1 MAKRGLNIY
10 KRKDGRWEGRF
21 KCGYSDSG
29 KVKYHSV
36 YAKSYSAVK
45 ELLERERVNQNNC
58 YSGKCTVG
66 ELLGLWL
73 DDVRNKVKES
83 TYANYAMK
91 LQKHIL
97 PQFSGMR
104 YGELT
109 AHNLSDFI
117 RQKLQSGLS
126 EKYVSDIVVVMKS
139 AARFGSKNYNYPNRI
154 EFVALP
160 KALGK
165 VEKPL
170 LNRDE
175 QQRLREGLLRDQT
188 PSNVG
193 ILLASATGIR
203 IGELCALKWSDFDFE
218 KSIMTVKQ
226 TVQRV
231 CNVEKN
237 GTHLVISSPKSS
249 SSFRQIPLPDFILPI
264 ITAART
270 ADDCYVLSGTRK
282 LVEPRTL
289 QYRFKSFLKQLSL
302 PQVSFHKLR
311 HQFATRCVEL
321 GFDVKTLS
329 EILGHHSVEVTLNR
343 YVHSSIERKRDCMR
357 LFSNSIKRFCA
368 VKISVK

>member
-21 KCGYSDSG
+21 KCGYSDNG
-29 KVKYHSV
+29 KAKYRSV

-45 ELLERERVNQNNC
+45 ELMEQEKAKQNKGC
-58 YSGKCTVG
+58 ACKCTVG
-66 ELLGLWL
+66 ELFGLWI

-97 PQFSGMR
+97 PRFSGMR
-104 YGELT
+104 YEALT
-109 AHNLSDFI
+109 ANHLSDFI
-117 RQKLQSGLS
+117 REKLHSGLS

-139 AARFGSKNYNYPNRI
+139 AARFGSRNYNYPNRI
-154 EFVALP
+154 EFVTLP
-160 KALGK
+160 KTFDK
-165 VEKPL
+165 IEKAL
-170 LNRDE
+170 LNREE
-175 QQRLREGLLRDQT
+175 QQMLQEELVREQT

-203 IGELCALKWSDFDFE
+203 IGELCALRWSDIDFE
-218 KSIMTVKQ
+218 KSILTVKQ

-231 CNVEKN
+231 CNVGEK
-237 GTHLVISSPKSS
+237 GTHLVISSPKSN
-249 SSFRQIPLPDFILPI
+249 SSFRQIPIPDFIFPI
-264 ITAART
+264 LRAAKT
-270 ADDCYVLSGTRK
+270 TDECYVLSGSRK
-282 LVEPRTL
+282 LIEPRTL
-289 QYRFKSFLKQLSL
+289 QYRFKSLLKRLSL

-343 YVHSSIERKRDCMR
+343 YVHSSIERKRDCMK
-357 LFSNSIKRFCA
+357 LFSDSISA
-368 VKISVK
+368 A

>member
-21 KCGYSDSG
+21 KCGYSNDG
-29 KVKYHSV
+29 KAKYRSV

-45 ELLERERVNQNNC
+45 ELLEQEKVKHSKGC
-58 YSGKCTVG
+58 SCKCTVA

-73 DDVRNKVKES
+73 DDEQNKVKES

-97 PQFSGMR
+97 PWFAGMK
-104 YGELT
+104 YETLT
-109 AHNLSDFI
+109 AHHLNDFI
-117 RQKLQSGLS
+117 REKLNSGLS
-126 EKYVSDIVVVMKS
+126 NKYVSDIVVLIKS

-154 EFVALP
+154 EFVTMP
-160 KALGK
+160 KALDK
-165 VEKPL
+165 TEKPL
-170 LNRDE
+170 LNIEE
-175 QQRLREGLLRDQT
+175 QQRLQEGLVSDQT

-203 IGELCALKWSDFDFE
+203 IGELCALKWSDIDLE
-218 KSIMTVKQ
+218 KSIMTVRQ

-231 CNVEKN
+231 CNVGKK
-237 GTHLVISSPKSS
+237 GTHLVISSPKSR

-264 ITAART
+264 LKEARA
-270 ADDCYVLSGTRK
+270 ADDCYILSGTHK
-282 LVEPRTL
+282 LIEPRTL
-289 QYRFKSFLKQLSL
+289 QYRFKSLLKRLSL
-302 PQVSFHKLR
+302 PEVSFHKLR

-343 YVHSSIERKRDCMR
+343 YVHSSIERKRDCMK
-357 LFSNSIKRFCA
+357 LFSDSIGVA
-368 VKISVK
+368 

>member
-21 KCGYSDSG
+21 KCGYSDNG
-29 KVKYHSV
+29 KAKYRSV

-45 ELLERERVNQNNC
+45 ELLEQEKAKQNK
-58 YSGKCTVG
+58 SGPCKCTVG
-66 ELLGLWL
+66 ELLGMWL
-73 DDVRNKVKES
+73 EDVRNKVKES

-97 PQFSGMR
+97 PRFSGMK
-104 YGELT
+104 YEALT
-109 AHNLSDFI
+109 AHHLSDFI
-117 RQKLQSGLS
+117 REKLHSGLS

-139 AARFGSKNYNYPNRI
+139 AARFGSRNYNYPNRI
-154 EFVALP
+154 EFVTLP

-165 VEKPL
+165 AEKPL
-170 LNRDE
+170 LNCDE
-175 QQRLREGLLRDQT
+175 QQKLRAGLMRNQIS
-188 PSNVG
+188 SNVG

-203 IGELCALKWSDFDFE
+203 IGELCALRWSDINLE
-218 KSIMTVKQ
+218 KSIMSVKQ

-231 CNVEKN
+231 CNVGKS

-249 SSFRQIPLPDFILPI
+249 SSLRQIPLPDFIIPI
-264 ITAART
+264 LKTAK
-270 ADDCYVLSGTRK
+270 ADDESYVLSGSSK
-282 LVEPRTL
+282 LIEPRTL
-289 QYRFKSFLKQLSL
+289 QYRFKSLLKKLSL

-311 HQFATRCVEL
+311 HQFATQCVAL

-343 YVHSSIERKRDCMR
+343 YVHSSIERKRDCMK
-357 LFSNSIKRFCA
+357 LYSNSISA
-368 VKISVK
+368 A

>member
-21 KCGYSDSG
+21 KCGYSDNG
-29 KVKYHSV
+29 KAKYRSV

-45 ELLERERVNQNNC
+45 ELLEQEKTKQNKSC
-58 YSGKCTVG
+58 SCKCTVG
-66 ELLGLWL
+66 ELFGMWL

-97 PQFSGMR
+97 PKFSGMK
-104 YGELT
+104 YEALT
-109 AHNLSDFI
+109 AHHLCDFV
-117 RQKLQSGLS
+117 REKLHSGLS

-154 EFVALP
+154 EFVTLP
-160 KALGK
+160 KALDK
-165 VEKPL
+165 AEKSL
-170 LNRDE
+170 LNSDE
-175 QQRLREGLLRDQT
+175 QQRLREGLMRNQT
-188 PSNVG
+188 PSNIG

-203 IGELCALKWSDFDFE
+203 IGELCALKWSDIDLE

-249 SSFRQIPLPDFILPI
+249 SSFRQIPLPNFIIPI
-264 ITAART
+264 LRAAKT
-270 ADDCYVLSGTRK
+270 TDESYILSGSCK
-282 LVEPRTL
+282 LIEPRTL
-289 QYRFKSFLKQLSL
+289 QYRFKSLLNRLSL

-311 HQFATRCVEL
+311 HQFATQCVAL

-343 YVHSSIERKRDCMR
+343 YVHSPIERKRDCMK
-357 LFSNSIKRFCA
+357 LFSNSVSIA
-368 VKISVK
+368 